1 MSEDASTPPES
12 SDESLTRLLVVEDD
26 AALAAYLASS
36 LKAKGFK
43 VELARDRASAAR
55 SFSTLLP
62 SLVLLDLGLP
72 PAPSTMTEGL
82 AVLDEYVAQS
92 PSTKVIVLTGQD
104 EEAAAHEAIRR
115 GAFDFLLKP
124 ASLQQ
129 IVSALRRAAL
139 FVREESRMAAA
150 GEARV
155 QLTARLSEGPKE
167 AAAAA
172 EEQLLRRALT
182 ETGYNIA
189 EAARRLGLA
198 REHVYYYLNKYGI
211 RRPG

>member
-72 PAPSTMTEGL
+72 PAPSTMT
-82 AVLDEYVAQS
+82 ASAS
-92 PSTKVIVLTGQD
+92 
-104 EEAAAHEAIRR
+104 RR
-115 GAFDFLLKP
+115 
-124 ASLQQ
+124 Q
-129 IVSALRRAAL
+129 
-139 FVREESRMAAA
+139 
-150 GEARV
+150 
-155 QLTARLSEGPKE
+155 
-167 AAAAA
+167 
-172 EEQLLRRALT
+172 
-182 ETGYNIA
+182 
-189 EAARRLGLA
+189 
-198 REHVYYYLNKYGI
+198 
-211 RRPG
+211 